1 MIFWDVF
8 GLNILIYQGWNY
20 TQLLLFINFI
30 NQING
35 LFVTG
40 TFYGAVFIRTLFELF
55 LIIG

>member
-30 NQING
+30 NQRIG

-40 TFYGAVFIRTLFELF
+40 TFYGAVFIWTLIELF